1 MNTARDHARY
11 IGILFGAITAM
22 TTWRNMATADFAV
35 IASSAGSIAFTMW
48 LVWYLGLELFVW
60 MVDIYVCT
68 EYKRRPTDE
77 APTADELPRTMVG
90 QDAPH
95 AAEDDTVGDSE
106 SEPITVEYRPRVER
120 VSYQPEWI
128 NREELPPTV
137 ERLWLSELHEARGN
151 GLLDKVSANKLHT
164 FTSADRL
171 SKDSSGMSQ
180 ADYFKQWLVDR
191 HHIYADSAN
200 GQHEFTGV
208 GNAYFPPP
216 LDS

>member
-77 APTADELPRTMVG
+77 SPTADELPRTIAAQSDLETAGEAAVVDG
-90 QDAPH
+90 AQEPVTAAYDAH
-95 AAEDDTVGDSE
+95 S
-106 SEPITVEYRPRVER
+106 ER
-120 VSYQPEWI
+120 VSYRPEWI
-128 NREELPPTV
+128 NQAQLSSTV

-151 GLLDKVSANKLHT
+151 GLLDKVSVNKLHT

-180 ADYFKQWLVDR
+180 ADYFKQWLIDK
-191 HHIYADSAN
+191 HHICADSTN

-208 GNAYFPPP
+208 GDAYFPPP
-216 LDS
+216 LND